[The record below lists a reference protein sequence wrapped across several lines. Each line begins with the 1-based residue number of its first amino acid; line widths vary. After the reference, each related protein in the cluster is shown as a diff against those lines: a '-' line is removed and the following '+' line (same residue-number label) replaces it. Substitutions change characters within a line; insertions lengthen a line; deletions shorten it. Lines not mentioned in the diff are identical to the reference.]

1 MSTAA
6 KPKHIGRNIS
16 RIRELKGMKQEIL
29 AEAMGISQQ
38 TVSSIEGSEEVETK
52 KLAEIAKV
60 LGVTVEAI
68 ENFSEEAVFNYFNT
82 YYDTKDSVINA
93 GNNSGENSNNYCT
106 FNPLDKVVELYERL
120 VQVEKEKNEYLEKL
134 LKGK

>member
-1 MSTAA
+1 MSTAT

-16 RIRELKGMKQEIL
+16 RIRELRGMKQEAL
-29 AEAMGISQQ
+29 AEAIGLSQQ
-38 TVSSIEGSEEVETK
+38 TVSSIEGSEEIETK
-52 KLAEIAKV
+52 KLVEIAKI

-68 ENFSEEAVFNYFNT
+68 ENFSEESVFNYFNT